1 MEQPK
6 LQAHALPIELLSRI
20 CCMSY
25 SLHARHLYSLLMK
38 QMLDVGN
45 QNDFAILLEKIKK
58 KLLDSLN
65 SVTCHSE
72 PSLCDDDRDL
82 AVAQADW

>member
-25 SLHARHLYSLLMK
+25 SLPVRHLYSLLMK
-38 QMLDVGN
+38 QMLDVGT
-45 QNDFAILLEKIKK
+45 QNDFAFCLTRQKK
-58 KLLDSLN
+58 KLLDSPN
-65 SVTCHSE
+65 SVTCHSD
-72 PSLCDDDRDL
+72 PSLCDVDRDL